1 MMGATDH
8 AEYRGLHESEKWI
21 LFGGSVYSLAAGA
34 GGRVE
39 RDL

>member
-21 LFGGSVYSLAAGA
+21 FGGSVYNLAAGA